1 MSDRIRTAVIGGGM
15 AGCAATKELVAKGH
29 SVDVFETGDGLGGRA
44 RSWHRPEIEPSVG
57 INLMCAS
64 IYDLMWQRVR
74 EYGLEDQLVEIS
86 SNLLVVDDGV
96 PASLPS
102 DSPGAV
108 LSYRHAPRRDR
119 LSFVVNSLKEFFLN
133 KKKIDLFDAEKLAA
147 FDDGATAVDYGR
159 KFLSQRGFDY
169 MLRSQIE
176 GFWNFRC
183 EEISAAHAKALLAT
197 MGGVKFYLFANGM
210 QVLAERDTVGAR
222 VRLGHEVTEVR
233 QVGDRVEL
241 TWRSGGDVDSD
252 VYDNVVVATPAPI
265 AAKLTASLPEQWVD
279 ADTRRFL
286 ETQEYEPALSV
297 SYLVDRGNLPS
308 QTHLMAGGA
317 QDPKI
322 RNMIIYPRVTTEGQR
337 EKFLVFAYPGREI
350 TRKLLGQPVEK
361 QFEAVTP
368 LLRTMVPDFPADP
381 EPFQIAE
388 RPYGFPIPA
397 PGRYRWSVRV
407 SKSQR
412 PPVVYAGD
420 YFSAPT
426 TEAALLA
433 GTRAAAKLP

>member
-1 MSDRIRTAVIGGGM
+1 MCGVKRTAVIGGGM
-15 AGCAATKELVAKGH
+15 AGCAAAKELVGKGH
-29 SVDVFETGDGLGGRA
+29 DVTVFESGDGLGGRA
-44 RSWHRPEIEPSVG
+44 RSWHRSEIEPSVG

-86 SNLLVVDDGV
+86 SNLLVVDNGV
-96 PASLPS
+96 AASLPS
-102 DSPGAV
+102 DSPKAV
-108 LSYRHAPRRDR
+108 LSYQHAPRRDR
-119 LSFVVNSLKEFFLN
+119 FAFVVNSLKEFFLN
-133 KKKIDLFDAEKLAA
+133 RKKIDLFDAEKLAA
-147 FDDGATAVDYGR
+147 FDSGDSAVDYGR

-169 MLRSQIE
+169 MLRAQIE

-183 EEISAAHAKALLAT
+183 EDISAAHAKALLAT
-197 MGGVKFYLFANGM
+197 MGGVRFYVFANGM
-210 QVLAERDTVGAR
+210 QVLAERNAEGAD
-222 VRLGHEVTEVR
+222 VRLEHEVTDVR
-233 QVGDRVEL
+233 QTGDRVEL
-241 TWRSGGDVDSD
+241 TWRAGDDVDSD
-252 VYDNVVVATPAPI
+252 VFDNVVLATPAPI
-265 AAKLTASLPEQWVD
+265 AAKLTAALPEQWVD

-308 QTHLMAGGA
+308 TTHLMAGGSA
-317 QDPKI
+317 DPKI
-322 RNMIIYPRVTTEGQR
+322 RNMIIYPRMAGDQ
-337 EKFLVFAYPGREI
+337 EKFLVFAYPGRAI
-350 TRKLLGQPVEK
+350 TRSLLGKPAEQ
-361 QFEAVTP
+361 QFATVTP
-368 LLRTMVPDFPADP
+368 LLKTMVPDFPADP

-407 SKSQR
+407 SARQR

-426 TEAALLA
+426 TEAAMLA
-433 GTRAAAKLP
+433 GHRAAASVAH